1 MGSPDV
7 LLLDLRMP
15 KKDGL
20 QVITMLLSPAGEQKP
35 RIIVMTTY
43 EAKKIFVAGGRGYLD
58 SVEKPLNLPSLD
70 SGSTFSS

>member
-43 EAKKIFVAGGRGYLD
+43 EAEEDIRG
-58 SVEKPLNLPSLD
+58 PLGVDISTALRSL
-70 SGSTFSS
+70 

>member
-20 QVITMLLSPAGEQKP
+20 QVITMLLSPAGEP
-35 RIIVMTTY
+35 
-43 EAKKIFVAGGRGYLD
+43 KKIFVAGGRGYLD
-58 SVEKPLNLPSLD
+58 SVEKPLNLPPLD